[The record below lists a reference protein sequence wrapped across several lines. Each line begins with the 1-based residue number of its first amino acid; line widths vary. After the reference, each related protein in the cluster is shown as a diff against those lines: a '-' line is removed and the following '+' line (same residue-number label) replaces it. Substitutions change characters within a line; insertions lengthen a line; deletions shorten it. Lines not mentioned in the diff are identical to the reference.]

1 MAPAMPCLRGHLDGP
16 QHIEPTSAARE
27 HCPPYSCGC
36 IHLAQ
41 SLKEL
46 LPPFDEESFFCRYLR
61 GSTDRKLVVIDAA
74 GVGPGHVEAGAERFD
89 RLSEEP
95 AVNR

>member
-1 MAPAMPCLRGHLDGP
+1 MHSLSSEFKRAIAPIRRR
-16 QHIEPTSAARE
+16 I
-27 HCPPYSCGC
+27 
-36 IHLAQ
+36 
-41 SLKEL
+41 
-46 LPPFDEESFFCRYLR
+46 FFCRYLR
-61 GSTDRKLVVIDAA
+61 GSTDRKLVVIDGA